1 MADINPYA
9 GGSIPSNI
17 YTKKEEGYA
26 TKIKEA
32 TKEQKENRKKNV
44 NSSGPGNIPSDVYT
58 KKDSGYTTKGNAEK
72 TRRTDEKRTF
82 GERNKA
88 FFNNLAADVFGD
100 RAYDYGN
107 YSDSTLKSM
116 AEKNPGSQESILA
129 QRELNK
135 RNEAAGMAKKD
146 VMMKGA
152 DGEMKD
158 MTFSTGNTIEDKK
171 LYGDTPAS
179 EIPGILKELGY
190 DPHTVSNE
198 QAAQIIKNRQNTP
211 ATTSAPAPST
221 PSAGGIGT
229 APANPASATTDEAA
243 LSNGISTDEP
253 TEDLSAPW
261 KDTDEA
267 VESIKNDINNK
278 AAATPEMKSIWQA
291 WKNGDI
297 DKATRNYF
305 LADAIAKFAGDM
317 GNISHA
323 QHANNMWANI
333 ESGNQINPMEN
344 VKGENQWQDY
354 LKTDWKEAQ
363 KLKNEARSKEQL
375 GNIDNQLEV
384 SKQRGF
390 DKYLANEKP
399 EILKDSKWAK
409 MAKEDPNNYAV
420 LMQLG
425 QMVDGKSPLT
435 ADQLGNLIDA
445 AGNAKLGNDIGAK
458 QLEMLGLTKQ
468 QAEESLQALKFAN
481 ELNNATKQYQIL
493 AQKYGVDSV
502 QAQNAAMWAQ
512 TAGQNL
518 DNTLK
523 SKTMNSNIRKAIG
536 EANNTLYGNTKV
548 NVGAFQ
554 TTAGNL
560 ASAGQEGYNLT
571 QGAY

>member
-26 TKIKEA
+26 TK
-32 TKEQKENRKKNV
+32 
-44 NSSGPGNIPSDVYT
+44 
-58 KKDSGYTTKGNAEK
+58 GNAEK
-72 TRRTDEKRTF
+72 TRKKDD
-82 GERNKA
+82 RNIFQKA
-88 FFNNLAADVFGD
+88 GDKAKSMANNAKATVFGD
-100 RAYDYGN
+100 RAMDYSQ
-107 YSDSTLKSM
+107 YSDKKLQEMIK
-116 AEKNPGSQESILA
+116 KNPKSADAADA

-135 RNEAAGMAKKD
+135 RNEAAGMATKAINITNAQGGTD
-146 VMMKGA
+146 
-152 DGEMKD
+152 D
-158 MTFSTGNTIEDKK
+158 MRFSSGNTIEDAQTF
-171 LYGDTPAS
+171 GDTKAKDVPEKLRAM
-179 EIPGILKELGY
+179 GK
-190 DPHTVSNE
+190 D
-198 QAAQIIKNRQNTP
+198 P
-211 ATTSAPAPST
+211 ATTSREEAAALTRTDNPAPIAT
-221 PSAGGIGT
+221 PSAGGVGT
-229 APANPASATTDEAA
+229 APSAPVNPAPTDEAA

-253 TEDLSAPW
+253 TEDLSTPW

-267 VESIKNDINNK
+267 VESIKNDINTK

-390 DKYLANEKP
+390 DQYLANEKP

-409 MAKEDPNNYAV
+409 MAKEDPDSYAT
-420 LMQLG
+420 LQQLG
-425 QMVDGKSPLT
+425 QIIDGKSPLT
-435 ADQLGNLIDA
+435 ADQLGNLVDA
-445 AGNAKLGNDIGAK
+445 AGNAKLGNEIGQK

-481 ELNNATKQYQIL
+481 ELNNATKQYQI
-493 AQKYGVDSV
+493 ASQKYGVDSI

-518 DNTLK
+518 SNAFNSRTLDSRVK
-523 SKTMNSNIRKAIG
+523 KGIYGGLGINAGPVNIDSGSAASILSG
-536 EANNTLYGNTKV
+536 LGVPVPTGN
-548 NVGAFQ
+548 
-554 TTAGNL
+554 
-560 ASAGQEGYNLT
+560 
-571 QGAY
+571 